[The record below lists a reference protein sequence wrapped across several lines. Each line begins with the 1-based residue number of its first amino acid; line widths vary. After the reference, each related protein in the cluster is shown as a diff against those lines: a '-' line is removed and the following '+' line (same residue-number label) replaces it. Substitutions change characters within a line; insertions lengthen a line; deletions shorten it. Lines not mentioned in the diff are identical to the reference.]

1 MDWFLLIA
9 GGVLLGAVVAVAYV
23 VIRQLKQQIKVWQQ
37 KIVDLYC
44 TIFTLERQLQTV
56 VPALQDNLTALIP
69 WPTFQDRLGQ
79 NLKLSARHHL
89 TLGVLY
95 IDLDNFKIINDA
107 LSFEVGDLL
116 LKEVASRLQAC
127 IRQVDSICRPNQDTF
142 VVQLSRL
149 NKPETAA
156 IVAQRM
162 LHALSRPYLLGE
174 HALNASASIGI
185 ALYPDDALDVVSL
198 LRHAEQ
204 ALRTAK
210 SKGRHTYQF
219 YQAHMHSQ
227 SQRELAIYNQLA
239 TDDVFNTLDL
249 HYQPIMKM
257 TDNSLE
263 AMEVQLVWNHPALGS
278 VAQDELLRH
287 ADQQRRMNVIVE
299 WVLQKACRQYLNW
312 IALGLT
318 PRLLAVPVHLKQ
330 FENSHFI
337 YRLSQLIQQLHFN
350 PSHLLLMVQDT
361 GAEVAPAALEKAFNM
376 LTYLGV
382 KLALDQQS
390 SNRLPLRYLAQYTF
404 QYLRVEKVWVDDA
417 ETNNVMKSLIESM
430 LSLTQRLALQ
440 LIVPGVDTEAQ
451 KTILLAMGVE
461 CMQGAALGGPQSERA
476 LAEQL
481 TAN

>member
-1 MDWFLLIA
+1 MVWFIVFMSGL
-9 GGVLLGAVVAVAYV
+9 VLCVAAVVAVR
-23 VIRQLKQQIKVWQQ
+23 VIQRVKRQIQGWKQH
-37 KIVDLYC
+37 IVDLYC
-44 TIFTLERQLQTV
+44 TVFTLERQLQTV

-69 WPTFQDRLGQ
+69 WPTFQDRLAQ

-116 LKEVASRLQAC
+116 LKEVAVRLQSC

-162 LHALSRPYLLGE
+162 LHALSRPYLLGD

-204 ALRTAK
+204 ALRMAK
-210 SKGRHTYQF
+210 SKGRQTYQF
-219 YQAHMHSQ
+219 YQSHMHDQ

-249 HYQPIMKM
+249 QYQPIMKM

-263 AMEVQLVWNHPALGS
+263 AMEVQLVWNHPTLGH
-278 VAQDELLRH
+278 VAQEELLKH
-287 ADQQRRMNVIVE
+287 ADQQRRLNVIGE

-312 IALGLT
+312 VALGLT
-318 PRLLAVPVHLKQ
+318 PRLLAVPVYLKQ

-361 GAEVAPAALEKAFNM
+361 GADVAPAALEKGFNM

-390 SNRLPLRYLAQYTF
+390 CNRLPLRYLAQYTF
-404 QYLRVEKVWVDDA
+404 HYLRVEKVWVDDA
-417 ETNNVMKSLIESM
+417 EKNTVMKSLIESM
-430 LSLTQRLALQ
+430 LSLTQRLSLQ
-440 LIVPGVDTEAQ
+440 LIVPGVDSDAQ

-476 LAEQL
+476 LADQL
-481 TAN
+481 TSS

>member
-1 MDWFLLIA
+1 MVWFLFVS
-9 GGVLLGAVVAVAYV
+9 VLVLCVAVGFQARV
-23 VIRQLKQQIKVWQQ
+23 MQRIKQQLKNWQQ
-37 KIVDLYC
+37 QAYDLYC
-44 TIFTLERQLQTV
+44 TVFALDKQLQTV
-56 VPALQDNLTALIP
+56 VPALQDTLTALIP
-69 WPTFQDRLGQ
+69 WPTFQDRLNQ
-79 NLKLSARHHL
+79 NLKLSARHQL

-107 LSFEVGDLL
+107 LSYEVGDLL
-116 LKEVASRLQAC
+116 LKEVAARLQSC
-127 IRQVDSICRPNQDTF
+127 IRQVDSLCRPNQDRF

-162 LHALSRPYLLGE
+162 LHALSRPYLLGD

-204 ALRTAK
+204 ALRMAK
-210 SKGRHTYQF
+210 TKGRQTYQF
-219 YQAHMHSQ
+219 YQAHMHDQ

-249 HYQPIMKM
+249 NYQPIMRM

-263 AMEVQLVWNHPALGS
+263 AMEVQLVWNHPTLGNVS
-278 VAQDELLRH
+278 QEELLMH
-287 ADQQRRMNVIVE
+287 ADRQRRMNVISE

-361 GAEVAPAALEKAFNM
+361 GVDVPPAALEKAFNM

-390 SNRLPLRYLAQYTF
+390 CNRLPLRYLAQYTF
-404 QYLRVEKVWVDDA
+404 QYLRIEKVWADQA
-417 ETNNVMKSLIESM
+417 ESNTLMRSLIESM
-430 LSLTQRLALQ
+430 RSLTDRLSMQ
-440 LIVPGVDTEAQ
+440 LIVPGVDTETQ
-451 KTILLAMGVE
+451 KTNLLAMGVE